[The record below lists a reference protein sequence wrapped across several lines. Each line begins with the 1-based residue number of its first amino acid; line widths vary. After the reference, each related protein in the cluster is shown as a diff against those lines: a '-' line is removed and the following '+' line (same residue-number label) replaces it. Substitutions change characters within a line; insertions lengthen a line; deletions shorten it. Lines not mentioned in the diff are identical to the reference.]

1 MQFWNTEAYIIA
13 NKITGGNPISK
24 DLVSHV
30 YLLVFELS
38 INSEDLPRVFARYAY
53 NQYNWRDSS
62 FNKLFKSHEE
72 LPELNLKSEDEYEV
86 SEAQKLLDEYLH
98 QSPSDDQKLFT
109 MEITKMHLMGMTYRE
124 IRNETGISLDTI
136 HLAIKQ
142 FKNDL
147 SDYNTTANRICE
159 SSPELQSSRD

>member
-1 MQFWNTEAYIIA
+1 VQFWNAEAYIIA

-38 INSEDLPRVFARYAY
+38 IQSEDLPRVFARYAY
-53 NQYNWRDSS
+53 N
-62 FNKLFKSHEE
+62 
-72 LPELNLKSEDEYEV
+72 LKSEDEYEV
-86 SEAQKLLDEYLH
+86 SEAQRLLDDYLH

-147 SDYNTTANRICE
+147 SDYNITANRICE
-159 SSPELQSSRD
+159 SSNELQSSRD